1 MTAATQMPA
10 RSRTLPRAAN
20 FTDHVRAFARRLAC
34 MSVLH
39 RQRCALAALD
49 DRLLADVGVTR
60 AQALAELE
68 APLWDGPRHWRG

>member
-1 MTAATQMPA
+1 MTSTIQMPA
-10 RSRTLPRAAN
+10 RSLTLPRAVT

-34 MSVLH
+34 MSALH